1 MRPINLLPSKE
12 LGFSEKVLNW
22 ALTFG
27 RYIIIGTEI
36 VVLVVFLSRFKLDRD
51 RIDLKDSITEKQKI
65 LATLAPINQNV
76 TRLQTRLSEIK
87 RIEEGQGTATAALP
101 NRAPLTPT
109 SITYKSIIATG
120 DKLTIIGNTLG
131 TADISQFVA
140 SLKASPIFKEDTVSL
155 EKIER
160 SSEDETLRFTVTAV
174 VKKERN

>member
-87 RIEEGQGTATAALP
+87 RLCCNNSKAKEQ
-101 NRAPLTPT
+101 
-109 SITYKSIIATG
+109 
-120 DKLTIIGNTLG
+120 
-131 TADISQFVA
+131 
-140 SLKASPIFKEDTVSL
+140 SLK
-155 EKIER
+155 
-160 SSEDETLRFTVTAV
+160 
-174 VKKERN
+174 